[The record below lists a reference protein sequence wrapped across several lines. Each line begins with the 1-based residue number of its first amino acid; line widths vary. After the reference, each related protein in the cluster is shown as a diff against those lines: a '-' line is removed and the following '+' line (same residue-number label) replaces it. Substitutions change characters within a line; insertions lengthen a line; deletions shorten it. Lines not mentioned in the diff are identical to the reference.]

1 FFAGFAEGC
10 IALLGFTGVAL
21 HRGGQFLIQF
31 SPNQFPG
38 NYSFLRLLALF
49 ASRLA
54 LCAETPGKLR
64 STHR

>member
-1 FFAGFAEGC
+1 PHFFAGFAEGC

-38 NYSFLRLLALF
+38 NYRFLLLFALF
-49 ASRLA
+49 ALFVSRRLA
-54 LCAETPGKLR
+54 R
-64 STHR
+64 NF

>member
-38 NYSFLRLLALF
+38 NYSLM
-49 ASRLA
+49 
-54 LCAETPGKLR
+54 KLIRPIGLIR
-64 STHR
+64 SYKSYIER